1 MLLSIGTILFRI
13 LTLEMIEDSGDGMFY
28 WQAAKKILYG
38 IQYGGLN
45 HWTTRFGVIL
55 PSMGVMSILGTHPV
69 VYYVLPLL
77 LSVVQVLLVYKV
89 GEMVHSKEVGL
100 LASVIVLFYPEMV
113 RASSQLLP
121 GIFSGTFIMLVIY
134 LIFLFYR
141 STNKRL
147 LFILLAVIFMFMGYI
162 TKISNLFFLPG
173 IFIVIL
179 LFEDKYKYLIIFG
192 GVLFSL
198 FIVECICYEFAFGDF
213 LSRVN
218 VILGRTVKTT
228 GSEPG
233 VGELSPI
240 PFYYLFYRWIR
251 PGPHFILLL
260 LLSFA
265 CSYTAFGNEKKRN
278 IKMLA
283 IPFLSFLF
291 IITFAVQSIDPI
303 IPVMTT
309 QIRYWNV
316 AIPIMAIL
324 SSIFLIDS
332 VYTENNRKT
341 LQVSFY
347 SIIVILILVYGF
359 IHVKNIYDHP
369 IKMVNKVYSS
379 VNHALQADMP
389 ILLDNRS
396 ACDYLKYTKIQNLLE
411 KGKGLGKIL
420 ESEGMSKKEYTSLG
434 HDYARVRKGVRL
446 FQSAFIDL
454 EKLDK
459 DVIRDYP
466 DIIRYN
472 RCNTGGKNVVSL
484 SLKNKTISSCEKLI
498 SENDKAVYLLKRRPI
513 DIRKIPFKSYSEE
526 Y

>member
-1 MLLSIGTILFRI
+1 MKKKCNVSNSWKIILLLSIGTILFRF
-13 LTLEMIEDSGDGMFY
+13 LTLEIIEDSGDGMFY

-89 GEMVHSKEVGL
+89 GEMV
-100 LASVIVLFYPEMV
+100 

-141 STNKRL
+141 FTNKRL
-147 LFILLAVIFMFMGYI
+147 LFILLAVVFMFMGYI

-260 LLSFA
+260 LLSSA
-265 CSYTAFGNEKKRN
+265 SSYTAFGNEKKRN

-341 LQVSFY
+341 LDRKSTR
-347 SIIVILILVYGF
+347 L
-359 IHVKNIYDHP
+359 N
-369 IKMVNKVYSS
+369 SS
-379 VNHALQADMP
+379 H
-389 ILLDNRS
+389 S
-396 ACDYLKYTKIQNLLE
+396 GE
-411 KGKGLGKIL
+411 
-420 ESEGMSKKEYTSLG
+420 
-434 HDYARVRKGVRL
+434 
-446 FQSAFIDL
+446 
-454 EKLDK
+454 
-459 DVIRDYP
+459 
-466 DIIRYN
+466 
-472 RCNTGGKNVVSL
+472 
-484 SLKNKTISSCEKLI
+484 
-498 SENDKAVYLLKRRPI
+498 
-513 DIRKIPFKSYSEE
+513 
-526 Y
+526 